1 MPVWLMVIGG
11 LFLVGLVVAFV
22 INEWRDSHGRL
33 TDRRGGYLDPTE
45 SHRAAV
51 DSARRMRG
59 GRYDTGDSQRGP
71 D

>member
-11 LFLVGLVVAFV
+11 LFLVGLFVAFV
-22 INEWRDSHGRL
+22 INEWRGSHGRL

-51 DSARRMRG
+51 QGAHRMRG
-59 GRYDTGDSQRGP
+59 GRFDTGGKPRGL

>member
-22 INEWRDSHGRL
+22 INEWRASHGTL

-51 DSARRMRG
+51 DATRRMRG
-59 GRYDTGDSQRGP
+59 GRYDTGGSQPGP
-71 D
+71 H